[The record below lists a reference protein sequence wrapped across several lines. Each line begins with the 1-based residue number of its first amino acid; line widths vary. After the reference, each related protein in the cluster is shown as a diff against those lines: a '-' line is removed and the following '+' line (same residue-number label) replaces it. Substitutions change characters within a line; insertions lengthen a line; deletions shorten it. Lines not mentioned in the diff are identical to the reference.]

1 MIYNSIHERNGD
13 FMAEVI
19 EKNKGAFFKWVITF
33 LVPIICFLIPT
44 SEIYTHNIKMFLVV
58 TSFCILIIAFELMQ
72 LIAIAILFPFAY
84 ILTGAIPVEIA
95 LKSWTTTAPWV
106 TLGGVILAC
115 IMERVGLLQRIAY
128 WCIIKLGK
136 SYQGLI
142 FGILLGGNILNF
154 ITGGQG
160 WIPMAAFCY
169 GVCKALNVKKFSI
182 DAALIS
188 LTGGISVSSSCF
200 FFYTPFYMTVM
211 LNNARNVVP
220 DLSVNMASFFFQ
232 MCPYVIFM
240 ILFVWLLPKI
250 FKPTMAFQSVDYFKE
265 EYQKLGKM
273 SFDEK
278 KTTIG
283 ILLVL
288 LFMLTGDLH
297 HIDIDWGFIILPWI
311 LFLPGINVGKY
322 KDIKDT
328 DFTILFFGACC
339 MEIGLVASYLGVGQA
354 FAQVLQPLL
363 CSQPDYLI
371 LIILYVVSVITNFL
385 LTPLA
390 ILASLSE
397 PTVQIAVSLGIHPLG
412 ALYALMM
419 GLDQIFM
426 PHEFLNYVV
435 IMAFGLVSMKDFIK
449 IMTLKTILA
458 TVFVV
463 GVMIP
468 WWYFIGIV

>member
-1 MIYNSIHERNGD
+1 MDKVISGINENRSLYIKWMITI
-13 FMAEVI
+13 F
-19 EKNKGAFFKWVITF
+19 
-33 LVPIICFLIPT
+33 VPIICLLIPT
-44 SEIYTHNIKMFLVV
+44 NEIYTHEIKLFLAV
-58 TSFCILIIAFELMQ
+58 TSFCILIIAFELML

-84 ILTGAIPVEIA
+84 MLVGIVPVDVA
-95 LKSWTTTAPWV
+95 LQSWTTTAPWV

-115 IMERVGLLQRIAY
+115 IMERVGLLRRIAY

-169 GVCKALNVKKFSI
+169 GVCKALDVKKHSI

-188 LTGGISVSSSCF
+188 LTGGISVSTSCF

-220 DLSVNMASFFFQ
+220 DLYVNMYSFFIQ
-232 MCPYVIFM
+232 MCPYALFM
-240 ILFVWLLPKI
+240 ILYVWLMPKI
-250 FKPTMAFQSVDYFKE
+250 FKPTLQYQDTDYFRN
-265 EYQKLGKM
+265 EYAKLGAMNIK
-273 SFDEK
+273 EK
-278 KTTIG
+278 KLTVG
-283 ILLVL
+283 IILVL

-297 HIDIDWGFIILPWI
+297 HLDIDWGFILLPWI
-311 LFLPGINVGKY
+311 LFLPIINVASFD
-322 KDIKDT
+322 DIKKT
-328 DFTILFFGACC
+328 DFTIVFFGACC
-339 MEIGLVASYLGVGQA
+339 MEIGLVANYLGVGAA
-354 FAQVLQPLL
+354 FAAILKPLL
-363 CSQPDYLI
+363 ASSSSYFI
-371 LIILYVVSVITNFL
+371 LMIIYVVSVITNFL

-390 ILASLSE
+390 ILAAFSE
-397 PTVQIAVSLGIHPLG
+397 PIAQIALSLGIHPLG

-449 IMTLKTILA
+449 IMTLKTVLA
-458 TVFVV
+458 TVFVAA
-463 GVMIP
+463 VMIP
-468 WWYFIGIV
+468 WWYFIGII